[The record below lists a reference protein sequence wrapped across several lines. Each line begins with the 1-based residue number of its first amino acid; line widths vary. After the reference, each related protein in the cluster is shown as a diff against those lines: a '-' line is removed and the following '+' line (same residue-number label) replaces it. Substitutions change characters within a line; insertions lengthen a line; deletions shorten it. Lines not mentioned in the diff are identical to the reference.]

1 MATVIDSLLI
11 ELGLDT
17 SKFDSSSKKSVEE
30 LRKFQ
35 QQAEKSFK
43 ASQKGSKELGDG
55 FDKARNALISLG
67 VSLVGIQG
75 FTSFAKNMTAT
86 NAGISRTAELFKMS
100 ARELDTWGGVLKS
113 VGGDASDFQSST
125 QAIQQ
130 SLSNM
135 QFGDT
140 SLLESLGKLQ
150 VLGSDALSALDINKK
165 ELDIYKLAD
174 AFKQLSD
181 AGKEQDAYVQA
192 QAMGINRNYFMVLKQ
207 GSEAVHKLYDENYK
221 LSGVNAENTKKAE
234 DLQKA
239 WGKVGQ
245 AFSGASNQ
253 IMDQLYPSLNR
264 LAEATESGLV
274 KFVDWDKKLQGG
286 LSNAIIGTGAI
297 ATLAGAFK
305 FLGVSLEAQI
315 ATVAKWGSTI
325 EGIVTS
331 GWFMRFMGA
340 LGLATYSEGLN
351 KGEDEQIRK
360 IHEAQDK
367 KEGVTRDAK
376 GNVVTKDG
384 KPVAGDFSELEKKY
398 GLPVGML
405 DKVWQ
410 IESNRGQNMGPSSAG
425 ATGHFQ
431 FMPKTAAAYGLSKED
446 TYDLGKSSDAAARM
460 LGDLLKQFKG
470 DEFKAIAAYN
480 WGSGNL
486 TNKGMANIPPETQAY
501 LNKYNSGFMGANV
514 AANANQSSTNNTS
527 SVNIQNVNVETQA
540 TDANGI
546 AQSMKIAIENN
557 SLINLG
563 MVGNR

>member
-67 VSLVGIQG
+67 VSFVGIQG
-75 FTSFAKNMTAT
+75 FTSFAKNTTAT

-113 VGGDASDFQSST
+113 VGGNASDFQSST
-125 QAIQQ
+125 QAIKQ

-135 QFGDT
+135 KFGDT
-140 SLLESLGKLQ
+140 SLLENLGKLQ
-150 VLGSDALSALDINKK
+150 ALGSDALGALDINKK

-181 AGKEQDAYVQA
+181 AGKEQDAYVIA
-192 QAMGINRNYFMVLKQ
+192 QAMGINYNYFMILKQ

-221 LSGVNAENTKKAE
+221 LSGVTAENTKKAE

-245 AFSGASNQ
+245 AFGGASNQ
-253 IMDQLYPSLNR
+253 IMDQLYPSLKI
-264 LAEATESGLV
+264 LAKETESVLV
-274 KFVDWDKKLQGG
+274 NFVELDKKLHGG
-286 LSNAIIGTGAI
+286 LSKAIIGAGTI
-297 ATLAGAFK
+297 ATLSGVFK
-305 FLGVSLEAQI
+305 LLGVPLKDQI
-315 ATVAKWGSTI
+315 ATVAKGGSA
-325 EGIVTS
+325 VTS

-340 LGLATYSEGLN
+340 LGLATYSEELN
-351 KGEDEQIRK
+351 KGEDEEMRK

-376 GNVVTKDG
+376 KNIVTKDG
-384 KPVAGDFSELEKKY
+384 KPVAGYFSELEKKY
-398 GLPVGML
+398 GLPAGML

-431 FMPKTAAAYGLSKED
+431 FIPKTAAAYGLSVED

-460 LGDLLKQFKG
+460 FRDLLKQFKG
-470 DEFKAIAAYN
+470 DEFKAIAAFN

-486 TNKGMANIPPETQAY
+486 TKKGMANIPRETQEY
-501 LNKYNSGFMGANV
+501 LKKYNSGFMGANV

-540 TDANGI
+540 TDADGI